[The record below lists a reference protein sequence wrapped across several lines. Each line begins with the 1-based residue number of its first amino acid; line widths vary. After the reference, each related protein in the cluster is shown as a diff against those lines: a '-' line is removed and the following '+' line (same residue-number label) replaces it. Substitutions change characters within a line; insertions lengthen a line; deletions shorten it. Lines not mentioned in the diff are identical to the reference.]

1 MHPGS
6 SLKLLFAA
14 ALYLASVPLPAA
26 AQSMAARGELIA
38 GRYSG
43 TAFVSTTLVNETV
56 GALPFY
62 NSQYFGASTV
72 IGNIEAGHIWSGHE
86 VFDRT
91 GFGLG
96 PAVTREVT
104 GSGALGETD
113 FHATMV
119 GHVLAGAGYIDGESG
134 PAFSYSGIGMAPY
147 AELWSGAIATEFSS
161 ESIGSFDVTTES
173 MLAPYRAFF
182 RGIDGRK
189 ADVINSS
196 WGGTYEPGTSVE
208 MVTIDALARENAS
221 VAFVVAAGNS
231 GTSTVSAPGSNDNA
245 ITVGALGGPE
255 FLTPSEFSSRGWT
268 GFYNPETGW
277 TTPEA
282 RVGVDLA
289 APGETLFLAAYL
301 GPTGGL
307 QSLAEIVQ
315 SPSPTDLYFLNQ
327 DGTSFAAPTV
337 AGGIALLKDAAN
349 APQFG
354 ISPEGFDT
362 RVIKSALMAGSR
374 RTEGWDNGQADADGV
389 LRTTQALDQAT
400 GAGALDLM
408 GTAEVYLLAAT
419 RDVSETGG
427 GSIAADGWDY
437 GVVSLGQSNDYL
449 FASAFTGDIEL
460 TIALNWFSGA
470 MIDEQT
476 DLGAGLSF
484 ANLDLA
490 LWLVT
495 DGVFVAKIA
504 ESATI
509 FNNTEFLRVN
519 LPEDGTYGLRITFLG
534 LVYDVT
540 DSVTE
545 ETYGLAWRSQPQAV
559 PEPSGLLLLAVPAG
573 WLIIRRLTRRT
584 SGSISTEM
592 QNSAIPS

>member
-1 MHPGS
+1 MFPGS
-6 SLKLLFAA
+6 RLRSLLAA
-14 ALYLASVPLPAA
+14 ALCLSSAPLCAPAQSSA
-26 AQSMAARGELIA
+26 AQGDLIA

-43 TAFVSTTLVNETV
+43 TAFESTTLVNETV

-62 NSQYFGASTV
+62 NSQYFGATTV

-96 PAVTREVT
+96 PAVAREVT
-104 GSGALGETD
+104 GDGALGETD

-119 GHVLAGAGYIDGESG
+119 GHVLAGAGYVSGENG
-134 PAFSYSGIGMAPY
+134 AAFSYSGIGMAPF
-147 AELWSGAIATEFSS
+147 AELWSGAIATSFSS
-161 ESIGSFDVTTES
+161 ESVGSFALTTES

-182 RGIDGRK
+182 RGIEGRK

-196 WGGTYEPGTSVE
+196 WGGSYEPGTSVE
-208 MVTIDALARENAS
+208 MLTLDALARENAT
-221 VAFVVAAGNS
+221 VAFVVSAGNS

-245 ITVGALGGPE
+245 ITIGALGGAD

-268 GFYNPETGW
+268 GFYNPESGL
-277 TTPEA
+277 TTPQA

-307 QSLAEIVQ
+307 QYLGDVVRT
-315 SPSPTDLYFLNQ
+315 PSPTDLYFLNQ

-349 APQFG
+349 DPQFG
-354 ISPEGFDT
+354 IPPEGFDT

-374 RTEGWDNGQADADGV
+374 RTDGWDNGQSDEDGIV
-389 LRTTQALDQAT
+389 RTTQALDEAA

-408 GTAEVYLLAAT
+408 GTASVYLLSET
-419 RDVSETGG
+419 RDVSGSGG
-427 GSIAADGWDY
+427 GSIAANGWDY
-437 GVVSLGQSNDYL
+437 GIVSLGQSNDYL
-449 FASAFTGDIEL
+449 FSSSFAEEIEL

-470 MIDEQT
+470 LIDGQT

-495 DGVFVAKIA
+495 DGVFVTKVA
-504 ESATI
+504 ESITVL
-509 FNNTEFLRVN
+509 NNTEFLRVN
-519 LPEDGTYGLRITFLG
+519 LPGEGNYGLRITFLG
-534 LVYDVT
+534 LVYDLS

-559 PEPSGLLLLAVPAG
+559 PEPSALLLLAVPAG
-573 WLIIRRLTRRT
+573 WMIIRCWKRRMSCKVPAQT
-584 SGSISTEM
+584 A
-592 QNSAIPS
+592 NSFLFS

>member
-1 MHPGS
+1 MLPS
-6 SLKLLFAA
+6 SRLRLLLAA
-14 ALYLASVPLPAA
+14 ALFLASAPWPAA
-26 AQSMAARGELIA
+26 AQSAAARGELIA

-104 GSGALGETD
+104 GSGALGEVD

-119 GHVLAGAGYIDGESG
+119 GHVLAGAGYVDGESG
-134 PAFSYSGIGMAPY
+134 PAFSYSGIGMAPF

-161 ESIGSFDVTTES
+161 ENIGSFDVTTES

-182 RGIDGRK
+182 RGINERK

-196 WGGTYEPGTSVE
+196 WGGSYEPGTSVE
-208 MVTIDALARENAS
+208 MLTIDALARENAT

-245 ITVGALGGPE
+245 ITIGALGGPD

-268 GFYNPETGW
+268 GFYNPESGL

-282 RVGVDLA
+282 RVGIDLA

-307 QSLAEIVQ
+307 QSLPEIVQ
-315 SPSPTDLYFLNQ
+315 TPSPTDLYFLNQ

-349 APQFG
+349 DPQFG
-354 ISPEGFDT
+354 IPAEGFDT
-362 RVIKSALMAGSR
+362 RVIKSALMAGAR
-374 RTEGWDNGQADADGV
+374 RTEGWDNGQADAGGV
-389 LRTTQALDQAT
+389 VRTTQALDEAT

-408 GTAEVYLLAAT
+408 GTAEVYLLAGT
-419 RDVSETGG
+419 RDVFGSGG
-427 GSIAADGWDY
+427 GNIADDGWDH
-437 GVVSLGQSNDYL
+437 GSVSLGHSNDYI
-449 FASAFTGDIEL
+449 FTSPFTGDIEL

-470 MIDEQT
+470 LIDDQT

-495 DGVFVAKIA
+495 DGVFITKVA

-509 FNNTEFLRVN
+509 YNNTEFLRVN
-519 LPEDGTYGLRITFLG
+519 LSEEGTYGLRITFLG
-534 LVYDVT
+534 LVYDLS

-559 PEPSGLLLLAVPAG
+559 PEPSGLLLLALPAG
-573 WLIIRRLTRRT
+573 WMIIRRLTRRT
-584 SGSISTEM
+584 SGSPAAETATS
-592 QNSAIPS
+592 SIPS